1 MQLDQKNFMFALNIE
16 DEDYTKEVFFNID
29 LIQHTLIRNSNK
41 KNSFNDSIKLTPCT
55 KEHF

>member
-29 LIQHTLIRNSNK
+29 LIQHTLIRN
-41 KNSFNDSIKLTPCT
+41 
-55 KEHF
+55 